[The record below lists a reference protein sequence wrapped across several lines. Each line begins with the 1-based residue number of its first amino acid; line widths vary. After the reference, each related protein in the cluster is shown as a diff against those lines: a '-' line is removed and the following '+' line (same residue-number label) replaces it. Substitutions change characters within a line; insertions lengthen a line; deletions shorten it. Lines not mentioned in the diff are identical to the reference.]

1 MRSEPPLPTATAL
14 SISLPS
20 GISMSGSRHV
30 TGSDDPAS
38 IGNFRRFEASTIH
51 FAFSKL

>member
-1 MRSEPPLPTATAL
+1 
-14 SISLPS
+14 
-20 GISMSGSRHV
+20 MSGSRQV

-38 IGNFRRFEASTIH
+38 IGNFSRFESSTIS